1 MIEER
6 VEKVA
11 EVLYVNLYEASFGGK
26 TRGRFLVSRED
37 LKKLLGVKRL
47 HPSTLE
53 KLIDACLELG
63 LVVIDMESSFG
74 FAESNFV
81 EKWRKAPTRL
91 VDDEISQLAKEEDDE
106 LKSLISESSD
116 DEDED

>member
-1 MIEER
+1 MKEER

-11 EVLYVNLYEASFGGK
+11 EVLYFNLYEATFGGK
-26 TRGRFLVSRED
+26 VRGRFLVSRDD

-47 HPSTLE
+47 HPSTVE

-74 FAESNFV
+74 FAETTFV
-81 EKWRKAPTRL
+81 DKWRKAPTRL
-91 VDDEISQLAKEEDDE
+91 IDDENSQLSKEEDDE
-106 LKSLISESSD
+106 LKALISESDEQD
-116 DEDED
+116 D